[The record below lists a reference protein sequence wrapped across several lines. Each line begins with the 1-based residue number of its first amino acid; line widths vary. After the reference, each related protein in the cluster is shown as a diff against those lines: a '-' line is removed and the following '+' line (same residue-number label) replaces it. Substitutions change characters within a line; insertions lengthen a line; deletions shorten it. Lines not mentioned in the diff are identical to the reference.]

1 MTATGTGRAERWERW
16 HRAIRRL
23 GRKRMLVALLMGF
36 SSGLPLLLTSTLLQ
50 AWLTRRGYPLGLIG
64 LVALVGLPYS
74 FKFLWAPFLDRYQ
87 LGPLGRRRGWL
98 LATQLLLVVAITA
111 VGLVGPGEGFLPIAA
126 TAFAV
131 CFFSASQ
138 DTVIDAYRRESLA
151 EDEQAFGA
159 SLYVN
164 GYRVAMLV
172 ASGGGLILSHFVGFR
187 ATYTLMAAAMSVG
200 IATTFWADEPPA
212 RDPGRG
218 WRALVLE
225 PLRSYFAQ
233 EDALLVLLFVV
244 IYKVGDL
251 TASNMTIPFYLR
263 LGFSRETIGMV
274 VKLFGYW
281 AIVAG
286 GLLGGVAS
294 LRLGLYR
301 SLFWFGLLQA
311 FATASY
317 AVLTLT
323 GPSVGWLAVLISLEN
338 LSLGMS
344 TTAFVGFM
352 AVMTDRRFTATQFA
366 LLTSLMAVPRVL
378 LSSPAGYLAG
388 AVGWAPFFLI
398 CGALAV
404 PGLLLLRRFRA
415 WLELREARDAL
426 PAPVAAAAAGE
437 ADV

>member
-1 MTATGTGRAERWERW
+1 MGRRQRWARMLY
-16 HRAIRRL
+16 RIT
-23 GRKRMLVALLMGF
+23 RKRMLVALLMGF

-74 FKFLWAPFLDRYQ
+74 FKFLWAPVLDRYE

-98 LATQLLLVVAITA
+98 LLTQILLVAAIVA
-111 VGLVGPGEGFLPIAA
+111 VGLVGPSYGFVPIAA

-138 DTVIDAYRRESLA
+138 DTVIDAYRRESL
-151 EDEQAFGA
+151 EDDEQAFGA

-187 ATYTLMAAAMSVG
+187 TTYLVMAAGMLVG
-200 IATTFWADEPPA
+200 ILTTFWADEPPA

-251 TASNMTIPFYLR
+251 TAMNMTIPFYLR
-263 LGFSRETIGMV
+263 LGYSRETIGVV

-281 AIVAG
+281 GIVAG
-286 GLLGGVAS
+286 GILGGMAS
-294 LRLGLYR
+294 FRIGLYR
-301 SLFWFGLLQA
+301 ALFWFGLLQA
-311 FATASY
+311 FSTASY
-317 AVLTLT
+317 AWLTVT
-323 GPSVGWLAVLISLEN
+323 GPSVPWLAAVISLEN

-344 TTAFVGFM
+344 TAAFVGFL

-388 AVGWAPFFLI
+388 VVGWAPFFLI
-398 CGALAV
+398 CALLAA
-404 PGLLLLRRFRA
+404 PGLILLRRFRG
-415 WLELREARDAL
+415 WLDRRGPESGPGAL
-426 PAPVAAAAAGE
+426 EAAAVAE
-437 ADV
+437 SES

>member
-1 MTATGTGRAERWERW
+1 MEGRDAPETSPWQRWARI
-16 HRAIRRL
+16 ARRL
-23 GRKRMLVALLMGF
+23 TRKRMAVALLMGF

-74 FKFLWAPFLDRYQ
+74 FKFLWAPFLDRFEIS
-87 LGPLGRRRGWL
+87 PLGRRRSWL
-98 LATQLLLVVAITA
+98 LVTQLLLVAAIVAL
-111 VGLVGPGEGFLPIAA
+111 GLVGPRYGFVPIAA
-126 TAFAV
+126 VAFAV

-138 DTVIDAYRRESLA
+138 DTVIDAYRRESLS

-187 ATYTLMAAAMSVG
+187 TTYFLMAAGMGVG
-200 IATTFWADEPPA
+200 ILTTFWADEPPS

-263 LGFSRETIGMV
+263 LGYSRESIGLV

-294 LRLGLYR
+294 LRIGLYR
-301 SLFWFGLLQA
+301 TLFWFGLLQA
-311 FATASY
+311 CATASY
-317 AVLTLT
+317 AWLTVT
-323 GPSVGWLAVLISLEN
+323 GPSIGWLAAVISLEN

-344 TTAFVGFM
+344 TAAFVGFL

-398 CGALAV
+398 CAAMAA
-404 PGLLLLRRFRA
+404 PGLILVRRFRG
-415 WLELREARDAL
+415 WLERRTGTTATAETLL
-426 PAPVAAAAAGE
+426 AAAGE
-437 ADV
+437 TES

>member
-1 MTATGTGRAERWERW
+1 MTSSPRSTARLSIRWET
-16 HRAIRRL
+16 IVRRL
-23 GRKRMLVALLMGF
+23 THKRMFVTLLMGF

-74 FKFLWAPFLDRYQ
+74 LKFLWAPFLDRYQ
-87 LGPLGRRRGWL
+87 LGALGRRRGWL
-98 LATQLLLVVAITA
+98 FTTQILLVIAIA
-111 VGLVGPGEGFLPIAA
+111 ALGLIGPQAGFLAVSA
-126 TAFAV
+126 SALAV

-187 ATYTLMAAAMSVG
+187 VTYLVMAAAMSIG
-200 IATTFWADEPPA
+200 IATTFWAQEPPA

-233 EDALLVLLFVV
+233 EDALFVLLFVV
-244 IYKVGDL
+244 VYKVGDL

-263 LGFSRETIGMV
+263 LGFSRETIGLV

-286 GLLGGVAS
+286 GLLGGLAS
-294 LRLGLYR
+294 LRIGLYR
-301 SLFWFGLLQA
+301 SLFWFGLIQA

-317 AVLTLT
+317 AILTLT
-323 GPSVGWLAVLISLEN
+323 GPSTAWLAVLISLEN

-344 TTAFVGFM
+344 TSAFVGFM

-378 LSSPAGYLAG
+378 LSAPAGYLAQ
-388 AVGWAPFFLI
+388 ALGWAPFFLV

-404 PGLLLLRRFRA
+404 PGLLLLRRFRT
-415 WLELREARDAL
+415 WLTRRESE
-426 PAPVAAAAAGE
+426 PAAATVLPTE
-437 ADV
+437 VADGGS

>member
-1 MTATGTGRAERWERW
+1 MSAAFVPGASRWERW
-16 HRAIRRL
+16 GRAVRRIA
-23 GRKRMLVALLMGF
+23 RKRMIVALLMGF

-50 AWLTRRGYPLGLIG
+50 AWLTRRGYSLGLIG

-87 LGPLGRRRGWL
+87 IGPLGRRRGWL
-98 LATQLLLVVAITA
+98 LVTQLLLVAGIAA
-111 VGLVGPGEGFLPIAA
+111 VGLVGPRYGFVPIVAA
-126 TAFAV
+126 GFAV

-187 ATYTLMAAAMSVG
+187 TTYLVMAAGMGAG
-200 IATTFWADEPPA
+200 ILTTLWADEPPA

-263 LGFSRETIGMV
+263 LGYSRETIGMV

-286 GLLGGVAS
+286 GVFGGLAS

-301 SLFWFGLLQA
+301 ALFWFGLLQA
-311 FATASY
+311 CATASY
-317 AVLTLT
+317 AWLTVT
-323 GPSVGWLAVLISLEN
+323 GPSVGWLAAVISLEN

-344 TTAFVGFM
+344 TAAFVGFL

-404 PGLLLLRRFRA
+404 PGLVLLRRFRT
-415 WLELREARDAL
+415 WLERRGSGSGTGAIE
-426 PAPVAAAAAGE
+426 AAATAEGGS
-437 ADV
+437 